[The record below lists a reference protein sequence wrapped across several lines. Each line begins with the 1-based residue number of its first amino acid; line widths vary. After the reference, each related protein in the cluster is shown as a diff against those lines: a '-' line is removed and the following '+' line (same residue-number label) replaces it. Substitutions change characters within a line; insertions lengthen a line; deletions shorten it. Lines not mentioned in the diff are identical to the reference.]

1 MSSPGYSK
9 KINIPVSPTKSR
21 EPSIEPI
28 SRSRANSIARKDSID
43 TMARE
48 FAENSEKLA
57 SRHNTDLSKVLKE
70 AINYFIDITLDKL
83 KK

>member
-1 MSSPGYSK
+1 MSSPGYSR

-21 EPSIEPI
+21 EPSIEPR
-28 SRSRANSIARKDSID
+28 SRSNSTARRDSID

-57 SRHNTDLSKVLKE
+57 SRHNTDSRQVLKE
-70 AINYFIDITLDKL
+70 AISKIIDFTFDML

>member
-1 MSSPGYSK
+1 MSSPGYSR

-21 EPSIEPI
+21 EPSIEPR
-28 SRSRANSIARKDSID
+28 SRSNSTARRDSID

-57 SRHNTDLSKVLKE
+57 SRHNSDLSQVLKDVV
-70 AINYFIDITLDKL
+70 NKFIDFTFEKL